1 MEKGERFN
9 SISHLI
15 GTGLALAG
23 LVVLVV
29 YAARQGDPW
38 KLVSFSI
45 YGVSLLVLYVFS
57 ALYHSVSGK
66 AKATFQKL
74 DHTAIYLLIAG
85 TYTPFTLV
93 TLRGMWGWSL
103 FGIIWGLA
111 FFGIVQDIVIT
122 RGRRILSLVIYLL
135 MGWFVL
141 IAIRPLARA
150 VPPAGLTL
158 MVVGGLLYTIGALF
172 YMAEK
177 RITFGHGVFH
187 VFVLAGSASHY
198 LTILLYV
205 T

>member
-1 MEKGERFN
+1 M
-9 SISHLI
+9 
-15 GTGLALAG
+15 
-23 LVVLVV
+23 V
-29 YAARQGDPW
+29 
-38 KLVSFSI
+38 
-45 YGVSLLVLYVFS
+45 
-57 ALYHSVSGK
+57 
-66 AKATFQKL
+66 
-74 DHTAIYLLIAG
+74 
-85 TYTPFTLV
+85 
-93 TLRGMWGWSL
+93 L